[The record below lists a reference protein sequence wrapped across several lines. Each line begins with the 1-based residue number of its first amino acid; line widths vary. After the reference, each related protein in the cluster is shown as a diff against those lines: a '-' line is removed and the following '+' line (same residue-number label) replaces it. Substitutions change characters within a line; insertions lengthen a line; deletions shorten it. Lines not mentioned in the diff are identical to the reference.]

1 MFYICYR
8 GKRLYGPMSEAEALQ
23 EWFALAG
30 TIKELYII
38 ETDVATGRIKRQI
51 GPTVRA
57 HKKKR
62 NSPIRHRPDRA
73 TLAIGGSRTNRL

>member
-38 ETDVATGRIKRQI
+38 ETDAATGRITRQI

-57 HKKKR
+57 HKKKKKK
-62 NSPIRHRPDRA
+62 
-73 TLAIGGSRTNRL
+73 

>member
-1 MFYICYR
+1 
-8 GKRLYGPMSEAEALQ
+8 MSEAEALQ

-57 HKKKR
+57 HKKKKK
-62 NSPIRHRPDRA
+62 
-73 TLAIGGSRTNRL
+73 

>member
-30 TIKELYII
+30 TVKELYII
-38 ETDVATGRIKRQI
+38 ETDEHTGRIKRQI
-51 GPTVRA
+51 GPAAR
-57 HKKKR
+57 KKR
-62 NSPIRHRPDRA
+62 NSPIRPQARQ
-73 TLAIGGSRTNRL
+73 GSTCSMRF